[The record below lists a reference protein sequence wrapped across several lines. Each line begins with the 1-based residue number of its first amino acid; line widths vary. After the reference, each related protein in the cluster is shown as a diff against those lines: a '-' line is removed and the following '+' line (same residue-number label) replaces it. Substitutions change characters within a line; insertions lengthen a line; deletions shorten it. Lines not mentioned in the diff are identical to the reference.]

1 MQTYITH
8 AEGHCTLT
16 LTAHTGLTLP
26 AIGLGTYGL
35 RGFAGSD
42 AVRTAMETG
51 YRLVDSAFNY
61 ENEAAIA
68 VGCRASSVDRS
79 EVLFTTKLA
88 GRHHAYDKATT
99 AVEESVLRSGLGH
112 LDLVLIHWPNP
123 SQGLFVEAWKA
134 LIDARERGL
143 IRHIGV
149 SNFLPE
155 HLETLEEE
163 TGVRPE
169 VNQIELHPYF
179 AQEDALA
186 FHTEKGIITQAWS
199 PIGRAGS
206 LLDEA
211 PIVDTA
217 AAHGIT
223 PTQAVL
229 AWHVRR
235 GALPLPKSADA
246 KRQAE
251 NLAAA
256 EVVLTDDEVAA
267 ISSLSR
273 IDGRRRNQDPA
284 VYEEF

>member
-1 MQTYITH
+1 M
-8 AEGHCTLT
+8 TLR
-16 LTAHTGLTLP
+16 AHSDLTLP
-26 AIGLGTYGL
+26 TIGLGTYDL
-35 RGFAGSD
+35 RGFSGSD
-42 AVRTAMETG
+42 AVRTALETG

-61 ENEAAIA
+61 ENEAAVA

-79 EVLFTTKLA
+79 EILYTTKLA

-99 AVEESVLRSGLGH
+99 AVEESVLRTGLGH
-112 LDLVLIHWPNP
+112 IDLILVHWPNP
-123 SQGLFVEAWKA
+123 SQGLFVEAWNA
-134 LIDARERGL
+134 LIDAKERGL
-143 IRHIGV
+143 VRHIGV

-179 AQEDALA
+179 PQEEALA
-186 FHTEKGIITQAWS
+186 LHAEKGIITQAWS
-199 PIGRAGS
+199 PISRAGD
-206 LLDEA
+206 LLAEA
-211 PIVDTA
+211 PVVDTA
-217 AAHGIT
+217 TAHGIT

-267 ISSLSR
+267 ISSLAR
-273 IDGRRRNQDPA
+273 ADGRRTGQDPA

>member
-1 MQTYITH
+1 M
-8 AEGHCTLT
+8 T
-16 LTAHTGLTLP
+16 LTAHSGLTLP
-26 AIGLGTYGL
+26 TIGLGTYNL

-42 AVRTAMETG
+42 AVRTALESG

-61 ENEAAIA
+61 ENEAAVA
-68 VGCRASSVDRS
+68 VGCRASSIDRS
-79 EVLFTTKLA
+79 EIFYTTKLA

-99 AVEESVLRSGLGH
+99 AVEESVLRTGLGH
-112 LDLVLIHWPNP
+112 IDLVLIHWPNP
-123 SQGLFVEAWKA
+123 SQGLFIEAWNA
-134 LIDARERGL
+134 LIGARERGL
-143 IRHIGV
+143 VRHIGV

-155 HLETLEEE
+155 HLERLEED

-169 VNQIELHPYF
+169 INQIELHPYF
-179 AQEDALA
+179 PQEEALA

-211 PIVDTA
+211 PIIDTA

-235 GALPLPKSADA
+235 GVLPLPKSADA

-251 NLAAA
+251 NLAGA
-256 EVVLTDDEVAA
+256 EVVLTEDEVAA
-267 ISSLSR
+267 ISSLAR
-273 IDGRRRNQDPA
+273 EDGRRKGQDPA

>member
-1 MQTYITH
+1 M
-8 AEGHCTLT
+8 T
-16 LTAHTGLTLP
+16 LTAHSGLTLP
-26 AIGLGTYGL
+26 TIGLGTYNL

-42 AVRTAMETG
+42 AVRTALESG

-61 ENEAAIA
+61 ENEAAVA
-68 VGCRASSVDRS
+68 VGCRASSIDRS
-79 EVLFTTKLA
+79 EILYTTKLA

-99 AVEESVLRSGLGH
+99 AVEESVLRTGLGH
-112 LDLVLIHWPNP
+112 IDLILIHWPNP
-123 SQGLFVEAWKA
+123 SQGLFVEAWNA

-143 IRHIGV
+143 VRHIGV

-155 HLETLEEE
+155 HLERLEEA

-169 VNQIELHPYF
+169 VNQIEMHPYF
-179 AQEDALA
+179 PQEEALA
-186 FHTEKGIITQAWS
+186 FHAEKGIITQAWS

-211 PIVDTA
+211 PIIDTA

-251 NLAAA
+251 NLAGA
-256 EVVLTDDEVAA
+256 EVVLTEDEVAA
-267 ISSLSR
+267 ISSLAR
-273 IDGRRRNQDPA
+273 EDGRRKGQDPA

>member
-1 MQTYITH
+1 M
-8 AEGHCTLT
+8 TLR
-16 LTAHTGLTLP
+16 AHTGLTLP
-26 AIGLGTYGL
+26 TIGLGTYGL

-42 AVRTAMETG
+42 AVRTALESG

-61 ENEAAIA
+61 ENEAAVA
-68 VGCRASSVDRS
+68 VGCRESSVDRS
-79 EVLFTTKLA
+79 DILYTTKLA
-88 GRHHAYDKATT
+88 GRHHEHDKATT
-99 AVEESVLRSGLGH
+99 AIEESVLRTGLGQI
-112 LDLVLIHWPNP
+112 DLILIHWPNP
-123 SQGLFVEAWKA
+123 SQGLFVEAWDA
-134 LIDARERGL
+134 LIGARERGL
-143 IRHIGV
+143 VRHIGV

-169 VNQIELHPYF
+169 VNQIEVHPYF
-179 AQEDALA
+179 PQDEALA

-199 PIGRAGS
+199 PIGRAGG

-211 PIVDTA
+211 PIIDTA
-217 AAHGIT
+217 AAHGIS

-246 KRQAE
+246 MRQAE

-256 EVVLTDDEVAA
+256 EVFLTDDEVTA

-273 IDGRRRNQDPA
+273 IDGRRNAQDPA

>member
-1 MQTYITH
+1 M
-8 AEGHCTLT
+8 TLR
-16 LTAHTGLTLP
+16 AHSDLTLP
-26 AIGLGTYGL
+26 TIGLGTYDL
-35 RGFAGSD
+35 RGFSGSD
-42 AVRTAMETG
+42 AVRTALETG

-61 ENEAAIA
+61 ENEAAVA

-79 EVLFTTKLA
+79 EILYTTKLA

-99 AVEESVLRSGLGH
+99 AVEESVLRTGLGH
-112 LDLVLIHWPNP
+112 IDLILVHWPNP
-123 SQGLFVEAWKA
+123 SQGLFVEAWNA

-143 IRHIGV
+143 VRHIGV

-179 AQEDALA
+179 PQEEALA
-186 FHTEKGIITQAWS
+186 LHAEKGIITQAWS
-199 PIGRAGS
+199 PISRAGD
-206 LLDEA
+206 LLAEA
-211 PIVDTA
+211 PVVDTA
-217 AAHGIT
+217 TAHGIT

-267 ISSLSR
+267 ISSLAR
-273 IDGRRRNQDPA
+273 ADGRRKGQDPA

>member
-1 MQTYITH
+1 M
-8 AEGHCTLT
+8 T
-16 LTAHTGLTLP
+16 LTAHSGLTLP
-26 AIGLGTYGL
+26 TIGLGTYNL

-42 AVRTAMETG
+42 AVRTALESG

-61 ENEAAIA
+61 ENEAAVA
-68 VGCRASSVDRS
+68 VGCRASSIDRS
-79 EVLFTTKLA
+79 EILYTTKLA

-99 AVEESVLRSGLGH
+99 AVEESVLRTGLGH
-112 LDLVLIHWPNP
+112 IDLVLIHWPNP
-123 SQGLFVEAWKA
+123 SQGLFIEAWNA

-143 IRHIGV
+143 VRHIGV

-155 HLETLEEE
+155 HLERLEED

-179 AQEDALA
+179 PQEEALA

-211 PIVDTA
+211 PIIDTA

-246 KRQAE
+246 RRQAE
-251 NLAAA
+251 NLAGAA
-256 EVVLTDDEVAA
+256 VVLTEDEVAA
-267 ISSLSR
+267 ISSLAR
-273 IDGRRRNQDPA
+273 EDGRRKGQDPA